1 MEVVEVE
8 KLFDGNSDIPAVWLQ
23 KPFAQNTIIATI
35 TQTIQLFL
43 GVDMMKMNDPHH
55 DG

>member
-23 KPFAQNTIIATI
+23 KPFAQNTIIAT

-43 GVDMMKMNDPHH
+43 GVDMMKTDDPHH